1 MKSFQKI
8 FFLMFAFTLLI
19 GACKKKSTPPTG
31 PSTTVANGLIAYY
44 PFNGNFNDESGN
56 TQTIT
61 NTGGLLN
68 ADRSNT
74 ANKAYK
80 FSTIT
85 DKMVVTNTTI
95 APQNF
100 SVSLW
105 FKVLTA
111 WNYTTLN
118 LFSISKDSDTV
129 PGGFAIKLDQNDIY
143 GVAKYKFGLFFNATT
158 IDAPTVLSFADVN
171 KWNHIVLVKDGTTI
185 NFYLNNV
192 LIATGPF
199 TGTLDYTTTLLQI
212 GNKRN
217 INNNPLGERILD
229 DIRVY
234 NRALTAAEITYLSNN

>member
-1 MKSFQKI
+1 MYA
-8 FFLMFAFTLLI
+8 LTLLI
-19 GACKKKSTPPTG
+19 GACKKKSTPPSG
-31 PSTTVANGLIAYY
+31 PSTSVSNGLIAYY
-44 PFNGNFNDESGN
+44 PFNGNFTDESGN
-56 TQTIT
+56 GQILT
-61 NTGGLLN
+61 NTGGLLI
-68 ADRSNT
+68 ADRFNT

-80 FSTIT
+80 FSTIN
-85 DKMVVTNTTI
+85 DKMVVTNSTI

-118 LFSISKDSDTV
+118 LFSISKDSDST
-129 PGGFAIKLDQNDIY
+129 PGGFAIRLDQNDVY
-143 GVAKYKFGLFFNATT
+143 GVAKYKFGLLFNTSEIISAN
-158 IDAPTVLSFADVN
+158 AYSFADVN

-192 LIATGPF
+192 LITTGSF
-199 TGTLDYTTTLLQI
+199 TGTIDYTAALLQI

-217 INNNPLGERILD
+217 LNNNPLGERILD

-234 NRALTAAEITYLSNN
+234 NRALTAAEITYLSSN